1 MQYAIELYFNKELE
15 EKIQGLAQKVADKNL
30 STKFLEWK
38 TRPHITLA
46 CFNDVDEAKC
56 ARLLEDFAK
65 NHKDIP
71 AFINSVGMF
80 TDTKVV
86 FLSPMM
92 TKNMYQL
99 QGDLHEAL
107 KEFDARGWE
116 WYLPDSW
123 VPHCT
128 VALTGGDKEDIFYQ
142 ASELVLREFE
152 KMEGKYASIG
162 LVKITFPVTEIKT
175 FYFGE

>member
-15 EKIQGLAQKVADKNL
+15 EKIQGLAQKVADL
-30 STKFLEWK
+30 SRKFLEWK

-56 ARLLEDFAK
+56 VKLLQEFANK
-65 NHKDIP
+65 HRAIP
-71 AFINSVGMF
+71 AFFDSVGMF

-86 FLSPMM
+86 FLSPTM
-92 TKNMYQL
+92 TRNMYQL
-99 QGDLHEAL
+99 QGELHEFL
-107 KEFDARGWE
+107 KEFDTKGWE

-123 VPHCT
+123 APHCT
-128 VALTGGDKEDIFYQ
+128 VALTGEDEDDVFYQ
-142 ASELVLREFE
+142 ASELILREFE
-152 KMEGKYASIG
+152 KLEGKYVSVG